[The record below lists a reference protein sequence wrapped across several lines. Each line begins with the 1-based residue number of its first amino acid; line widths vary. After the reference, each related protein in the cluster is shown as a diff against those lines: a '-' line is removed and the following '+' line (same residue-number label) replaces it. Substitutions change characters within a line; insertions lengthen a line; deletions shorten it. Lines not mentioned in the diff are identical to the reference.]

1 MHYSMRILSTFSLI
15 KLFKTKDCLELEWNS
30 EIFLLCWKEGYLINL
45 QVRRVLIAT
54 MTNTYLSKLI
64 KNRNLWLLRK

>member
-1 MHYSMRILSTFSLI
+1 M
-15 KLFKTKDCLELEWNS
+15 ELEWNS
-30 EIFLLCWKEGYLINL
+30 EIFLLCWKEGHLINL

-64 KNRNLWLLRK
+64 KNRILWLLR